1 MHTATGTNKVVLGH
15 RPRGGAA
22 AGGGSEE
29 EEIAHEMADVKED
42 EAAGEARD
50 VVMTETETATT
61 VATETET
68 ETEAG
73 ALAAND

>member
-1 MHTATGTNKVVLGH
+1 MAD
-15 RPRGGAA
+15 
-22 AGGGSEE
+22 
-29 EEIAHEMADVKED
+29 EMADVQED

-50 VVMTETETATT
+50 VVMTETETSTT
-61 VATETET
+61 AATETET